1 MDLEKKAIAN
11 VFETQH
17 AQVKDLEDIPS
28 TNSDSNSGKQTI
40 REQYA
45 KLFHNLKKDKRF
57 TLWSLYVMSLV
68 FGWGYDAGLSG
79 VAIAYPQFRATY
91 GNYYAE
97 GDQYVIPAVW
107 QSLWNAASTIGQ
119 VFGAYLS
126 GQFADWKGRKP
137 LLFLAVFLS
146 IAASFALVFAPNLP
160 TLFVSKLFLG
170 LSVGFSTAIP
180 PLYVTENA
188 PANLRSVLSSLTNII
203 IVLGFFL
210 SSLTGYGS
218 SYIAGQWSYRVAF
231 LLTFLVPSLFLLL
244 LPWLPESPVWYMK
257 QGEES
262 KARVAIIK
270 LFGPQVD
277 VDARIEVIRAEL
289 EVGQG
294 EKQDDS
300 QGEKQSENAGGWK
313 EIFSKQHRTRT
324 LTSVLAL
331 QVQNFSGGYFANTYQ
346 TYYFQLI
353 GKTDSF
359 ALTSISS
366 ALQFLANLVAVCLS
380 DILPRRKAL
389 IGGGCILCVWSLII
403 GGTSLAE
410 TTNTAANTALVAFML
425 TWSMLYTASIGCF
438 GWAVAQETAA
448 QSTRPKTISF
458 TVVCQ
463 QLTALML
470 SSVFPYFINPD
481 QLNWGGKVMFPF
493 VGAEAI
499 FLLALF
505 FFQPE
510 TKNRTNHEIDT
521 LYANNI
527 PPRKFDQYVVN
538 GNVVERKGAEF

>member
-1 MDLEKKAIAN
+1 MDPEKKAIAN
-11 VFETQH
+11 ALETQD
-17 AQVKDLEDIPS
+17 ALVKDLEVIPS
-28 TNSDSNSGKQTI
+28 SSSQLGSEKQTI

-45 KLFHNLKKDKRF
+45 KLFQNLKKDKRF

-97 GDQYVIPAVW
+97 GDQYVIPALW

-188 PANLRSVLSSLTNII
+188 PANLRTVLSSLTNII

-210 SSLTGYGS
+210 SSVTGYGS

-257 QGEES
+257 QGEET

-277 VDARIEVIRAEL
+277 VNARIEIIRAEL
-289 EVGQG
+289 E
-294 EKQDDS
+294 DN

-425 TWSMLYTASIGCF
+425 TWSMLYTASLGCF

-521 LYANNI
+521 LYASNV
-527 PPRKFDQYVVN
+527 PPRKFDQYVVH
-538 GNVVERKGAEF
+538 GNIVERKSATS

>member
-1 MDLEKKAIAN
+1 MDPEKKAITNEYESKQDAL
-11 VFETQH
+11 E
-17 AQVKDLEDIPS
+17 KDLEDIS
-28 TNSDSNSGKQTI
+28 SSNNELYPEKLTI
-40 REQYA
+40 RQQYA
-45 KLFHNLKKDKRF
+45 KLFHNLKKDRRF
-57 TLWSLYVMSLV
+57 ALWSLYVMSLV

-97 GDQYVIPAVW
+97 GHQYVIPALW

-146 IAASFALVFAPNLP
+146 IASSFALVFAPNLP

-262 KARVAIIK
+262 KARIAIIK
-270 LFGPQVD
+270 LFGPDVD
-277 VDARIEVIRAEL
+277 VDARMEVIRAEL
-289 EVGQG
+289 
-294 EKQDDS
+294 KDN

-313 EIFSKQHRTRT
+313 EIFSKEHRTRT

-389 IGGGCILCVWSLII
+389 IGGGCILCIWSLII

-425 TWSMLYTASIGCF
+425 TWSMLYTASVGCF

-463 QLTALML
+463 QLTGKFL
-470 SSVFPYFINPD
+470 VYFYLITYSATD
-481 QLNWGGKVMFPF
+481 FTSR
-493 VGAEAI
+493 
-499 FLLALF
+499 LL
-505 FFQPE
+505 
-510 TKNRTNHEIDT
+510 
-521 LYANNI
+521 
-527 PPRKFDQYVVN
+527 
-538 GNVVERKGAEF
+538 

>member
-1 MDLEKKAIAN
+1 MKQNFEEESTQVMVPEKKASTSESETKWCSTQDDLEK
-11 VFETQH
+11 
-17 AQVKDLEDIPS
+17 DLKENPS
-28 TNSDSNSGKQTI
+28 PNNTLCPEKLTI

-45 KLFHNLKKDKRF
+45 RLFHNLKKDKRF
-57 TLWSLYVMSLV
+57 SLWSLYVMSLV

-97 GDQYVIPAVW
+97 GNQYVIPALW

-146 IAASFALVFAPNLP
+146 LGSSFALVFAPNLP

-170 LSVGFSTAIP
+170 LSIGFSTAIP

-231 LLTFLVPSLFLLL
+231 LLTFLVPALFLVL

-257 QGEES
+257 QGEEY
-262 KARVAIIK
+262 KARIAILK
-270 LFGPQVD
+270 LFGPDVD

-289 EVGQG
+289 Y
-294 EKQDDS
+294 DS
-300 QGEKQSENAGGWK
+300 QGEKQSEKSGGWN
-313 EIFSKQHRTRT
+313 EIFSKEHRSRT

-366 ALQFLANLVAVCLS
+366 ALQFVANLCAVCLS

-389 IGGGCILCVWSLII
+389 IGGGCILCIWSLII

-463 QLTALML
+463 QLTGKYPFT
-470 SSVFPYFINPD
+470 SPWSHIITDFISR
-481 QLNWGGKVMFPF
+481 
-493 VGAEAI
+493 
-499 FLLALF
+499 LL
-505 FFQPE
+505 
-510 TKNRTNHEIDT
+510 
-521 LYANNI
+521 
-527 PPRKFDQYVVN
+527 
-538 GNVVERKGAEF
+538 